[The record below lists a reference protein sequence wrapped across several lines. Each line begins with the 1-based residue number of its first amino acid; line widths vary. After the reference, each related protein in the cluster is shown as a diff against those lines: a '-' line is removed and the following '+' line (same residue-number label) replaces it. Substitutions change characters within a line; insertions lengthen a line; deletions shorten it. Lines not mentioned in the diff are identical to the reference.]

1 MRKTRKEAVFVIV
14 AALAGFL
21 RGTVAAGIV
30 PVHAQERNWPKTLTA
45 ERFVVVDANG
55 AKRVEIGVEVDG
67 QGSLSENGRLAWS
80 APDLH
85 VWPAATRH

>member
-1 MRKTRKEAVFVIV
+1 M

-30 PVHAQERNWPKTLTA
+30 PVHAQERTWPKTLTA
-45 ERFVVVDANG
+45 ERFVVVDAKG
-55 AKRVEIGVEVDG
+55 AKRLEIGVEVDG
-67 QGSLSENGRLAWS
+67 QGSLKVYDENGRLAWS